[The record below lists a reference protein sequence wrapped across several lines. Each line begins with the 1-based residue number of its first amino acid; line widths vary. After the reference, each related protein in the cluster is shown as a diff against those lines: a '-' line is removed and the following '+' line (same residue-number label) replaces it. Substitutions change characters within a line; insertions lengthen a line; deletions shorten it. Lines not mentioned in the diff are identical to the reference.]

1 MPAGRRGGVPGGLT
15 AFMFTHSFFAERY
28 TFLQTILEFILC
40 SDYHKSY
47 QMARGISLLFQ
58 GFPQVFALLYRPFA
72 FTGMYRFLYTNKQ
85 KAGAESSGLDLFQP
99 LGYTVCNT
107 KEERGTAPMQLAD
120 LHTHSTASDG
130 QYSPTELVRLAR
142 QRGLHTLALT
152 DHDTLD
158 GLEEAVQAGEALG
171 LRVLRGVE
179 LSAKEY
185 HNFHILGYCFSPD
198 APGLAQLCEK
208 LRAGRDD
215 RKYRILEF
223 LKEKGIHLTL
233 EEVEALAGG
242 DIIARPHFAQA
253 LVRRGYVSSN
263 REAFDRY
270 LDSEEYRQKVTRF
283 KADARS
289 CVEASGG
296 RGPGGPG
303 PGAGGLRLGR
313 HRGLLS
319 QVHPPAAGFL
329 PPFGEAVRPASHRRQ

>member
-1 MPAGRRGGVPGGLT
+1 
-15 AFMFTHSFFAERY
+15 
-28 TFLQTILEFILC
+28 
-40 SDYHKSY
+40 
-47 QMARGISLLFQ
+47 
-58 GFPQVFALLYRPFA
+58 
-72 FTGMYRFLYTNKQ
+72 
-85 KAGAESSGLDLFQP
+85 
-99 LGYTVCNT
+99 
-107 KEERGTAPMQLAD
+107 MQLAD

-130 QYSPTELVRLAR
+130 QYSPTELIRLAR

-198 APGLAQLCEK
+198 APRLAQLCEK
-208 LRAGRDD
+208 LRAGRDE

-270 LDSEEYRQKVTRF
+270 LDTEEFRQRVKRF
-283 KADARS
+283 KADAKT
-289 CVEASGG
+289 CVEAIKE
-296 RGPGGPG
+296 
-303 PGAGGLRLGR
+303 AGGKVSLAHPYQMGLPDGELDRLVGR
-313 HRGLLS
+313 LKDWGLDAIECDYPKYSQSQRAFYLHLAERYGLHRTGGSDFHGERVKPDVEL
-319 QVHPPAAGFL
+319 AALELELDWLG
-329 PPFGEAVRPASHRRQ
+329 GC